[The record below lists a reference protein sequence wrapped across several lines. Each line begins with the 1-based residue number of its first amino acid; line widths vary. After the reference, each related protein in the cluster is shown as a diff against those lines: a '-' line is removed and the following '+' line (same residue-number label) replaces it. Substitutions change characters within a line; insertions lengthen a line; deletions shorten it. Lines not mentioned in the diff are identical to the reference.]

1 MNHTLFL
8 CWLEL
13 KETLRAKWY
22 QFYMLTVALLISIIF
37 FMGLMESKVMGF
49 LGLGRLLLT
58 LIQICI
64 ILLPI
69 FTIITTV
76 RTFVGDREA
85 GIWEYNLSLPI
96 KLSSFYW
103 GRGLGRF
110 ISLFLPLF
118 FGFFCGVIISLING
132 ITIPW
137 SIVSLYVVFIGVIIF
152 CFTGIALCLS
162 IYAKTQEMALGLGF
176 MLWFISE
183 ALIDVLLLG
192 LLLKQKL
199 PGDVILGLAFLNP
212 LQAFRMASIALFDP
226 ELTVL
231 GPIAYTIVENIGVH
245 YLILWAILW
254 PISIGLFFATMGYR
268 RFIKYDLI

>member
-1 MNHTLFL
+1 MNHALFL
-8 CWLEL
+8 CWLEV

-22 QFYMLTVALLISIIF
+22 QFYILTVALIVSIF
-37 FMGLMESKVMGF
+37 FYFGLMESRVMGF

-58 LIQICI
+58 LIQISI

-69 FTIITTV
+69 FAIITTV

-85 GIWEYNLSLPI
+85 GIWEYNLSIPV

-118 FGFFCGVIISLING
+118 LGLGVGVIISLLKG
-132 ITIPW
+132 IPVPW
-137 SIVSLYVVFIGVIIF
+137 NIVFIYLVFIGTNLF

-162 IYAKTQEMALGLGF
+162 IYAKNQEMALGLGF
-176 MLWFISE
+176 VLWLVAE
-183 ALIDVLLLG
+183 ALVDALLLG
-192 LLLKQKL
+192 LLLKQRIS
-199 PGDVILGLAFLNP
+199 GDVILGLAFLNP
-212 LQAFRMASIALFDP
+212 LQTFRMASIALFDP

-231 GPIAYTIVENIGVH
+231 GPIAYTIVEKIGVNN
-245 YLILWAILW
+245 LIAWAIFW
-254 PISIGLFFATMGYR
+254 PTVIGIIFAMIGYR
-268 RFIKYDLI
+268 RFIKRDLI